1 MESNRWVGLGNGHLP
16 DSSFFFRAAT
26 MRSHHV
32 ITSPTAIPTPRS
44 RLFSSA
50 DPSGARRS
58 GRACMV
64 APPLFTSIK
73 SISDS
78 WMASATGKRPSRLPG
93 DGLPPLPQTQDETNE
108 GDDILP
114 ECAIC
119 QEATAG
125 TGGVLTGCKHEFHRE
140 CLEKWAN
147 VCIRALRPVIC
158 PTCRQPLH
166 ADTFEKRDP
175 ASLNAV
181 PMPSTMEINTQRDNR
196 MYYSDWDAEL
206 AFLGYYTRGPTIFG
220 MDLSGVMV
228 LGHPS
233 RGGAHF
239 TTSSPSH
246 QQVYSPRRPPRPR
259 SAPYQPTDE
268 NNTFWP
274 PGLTSSH
281 QSEQPDQTRDNPLIS
296 ALWNCTS
303 FLHSSTHQRQRPR
316 GIPMLGMHEHQQRR
330 FGMVAGNLPPELRGS
345 WGH

>member
-1 MESNRWVGLGNGHLP
+1 MESNRWIGLGNGHLP
-16 DSSFFFRAAT
+16 DSSFSSAAT
-26 MRSHHV
+26 MISSRHHV
-32 ITSPTAIPTPRS
+32 ADRDPHTPRS

-50 DPSGARRS
+50 DPSGAQRS

-196 MYYSDWDAEL
+196 MYYSD
-206 AFLGYYTRGPTIFG
+206 
-220 MDLSGVMV
+220 
-228 LGHPS
+228 
-233 RGGAHF
+233 
-239 TTSSPSH
+239 
-246 QQVYSPRRPPRPR
+246 
-259 SAPYQPTDE
+259 
-268 NNTFWP
+268 
-274 PGLTSSH
+274 
-281 QSEQPDQTRDNPLIS
+281 
-296 ALWNCTS
+296 
-303 FLHSSTHQRQRPR
+303 
-316 GIPMLGMHEHQQRR
+316 
-330 FGMVAGNLPPELRGS
+330 
-345 WGH
+345 